1 LLLGFLEGRQG
12 ARRFRKTRFTDF
24 FNDGCFWGLGFYLFF
39 LFCSFCNSKR
49 HLKNRIDEFIETPA
63 KETKMAIDKV
73 RKNAHKAVSSMVG
86 VLNFKNN
93 YYEYIL

>member
-1 LLLGFLEGRQG
+1 
-12 ARRFRKTRFTDF
+12 
-24 FNDGCFWGLGFYLFF
+24 
-39 LFCSFCNSKR
+39 
-49 HLKNRIDEFIETPA
+49 
-63 KETKMAIDKV
+63 MAIDKV